1 LVLLLVASYLFLV
14 VNLFYTHIMS
24 IKEVIRVNPDGLISR
39 AYFFA
44 EKAHQGQRR
53 ASGEPYFEHP
63 KKTADILLS
72 WKLDEETVVA
82 GLLHDVIE
90 DAENAIDKL
99 KELRQIFG
107 ENIAFLVE
115 GATKLGKIKYRGE
128 ERHKESI
135 KKLILASSKD
145 VRILLIKLADRYHNM
160 QTLKYLPLEKQY
172 RVASETYEIYAPL
185 AYRLGMQK
193 ISGELEDLAFPYI
206 NPEAHEWLYKNV
218 RVKYEDREK
227 YLTRIKPIVL
237 KALIDAN
244 IKPLRVDFRAK
255 RYSSLYKKLL
265 RYDMDIEKIYD
276 LVAFRIIVAT
286 VADCY
291 ATLGIVHKLWP
302 PLPGRIKDYIAIPKP
317 NGYQSLHTV
326 VIATGNKVV
335 EFQIRTMEMH
345 EEAENG
351 IAAHWAYA
359 ETKGTE
365 SYTKRQASVAKSA
378 DIEWI
383 KKLRVWQEEG
393 GDSNTSF
400 IDAMKIDFFKD
411 RIFALTP
418 KGEVI
423 DLPAGAT
430 PIDFAYQIHSA
441 IGDQCVRAK
450 VNGQIVPLHHELR
463 SHDIVEIITQ
473 KGKKPSASWLEFVRT
488 SEAKNRIRKIV
499 SKKTGAAFTT
509 LPKQVKFRISA
520 EDKINLLENISGII
534 SRSHIHIAS
543 IDSTTEER
551 GGYCS
556 IKVIC
561 DTDDPGKVQKLMLKL
576 KSLKEVKEIEYKFI

>member
-1 LVLLLVASYLFLV
+1 
-14 VNLFYTHIMS
+14 MS
-24 IKEVIRVNPDGLISR
+24 VKEIIRVNPDGLISK
-39 AYFFA
+39 AHSFA

-72 WKLDEETVVA
+72 WKLDEETVAA

-90 DAENAIDKL
+90 DAENAINKF
-99 KELRQIFG
+99 KELRQVFG

-128 ERHKESI
+128 ERYKESI
-135 KKLILASSKD
+135 KKLILASTKD

-193 ISGELEDLAFPYI
+193 TSGELEDLAFPYI

-237 KALIDAN
+237 KALIDAD

-276 LVAFRIIVAT
+276 LVAFRIIVKT

-365 SYTKRQASVAKSA
+365 NYAKRQASVAKSA

-383 KKLRVWQEEG
+383 KKLRAWQEEG
-393 GDSNTSF
+393 SDGNTSF

-430 PIDFAYQIHSA
+430 PVDFAYQIHSV

-499 SKKTGAAFTT
+499 SKKTGAAFTVSS
-509 LPKQVKFRISA
+509 KQVKFRISA

-561 DTDDPGKVQKLMLKL
+561 DTDDHGKVQKLMLKL
-576 KSLKEVKEIEYKFI
+576 KSLKEVKEIEYKFV

>member
-1 LVLLLVASYLFLV
+1 
-14 VNLFYTHIMS
+14 MS
-24 IKEVIRVNPDGLISR
+24 VKETIRMNPDGLISK
-39 AYFFA
+39 AYSFA

-72 WKLDEETVVA
+72 WRLDEETIAA

-90 DAENAIDKL
+90 DSENITDKF
-99 KELRQIFG
+99 KELHQIFG
-107 ENIAFLVE
+107 ENIAFLIE
-115 GATKLGKIKYRGE
+115 GVTKLGKIKYRGE
-128 ERHKESI
+128 ERQKENI
-135 KKLILASSKD
+135 KKLVLASSKD
-145 VRILLIKLADRYHNM
+145 VRVLLIKLADRYHNI
-160 QTLKYLPLEKQY
+160 QTLKHLPLEKQH
-172 RVASETYEIYAPL
+172 RIAIETYEIYAPL
-185 AYRLGMQK
+185 AYRLGMQRV
-193 ISGELEDLAFPYI
+193 SGELEDLAFPYI

-244 IKPLRVDFRAK
+244 INPLRIDFRAK

-276 LVAFRIIVAT
+276 LVAFRIIVET

-291 ATLGIVHKLWP
+291 AALGIIHQLWP
-302 PLPGRIKDYIAIPKP
+302 PLPGRIKDYIAVPKP
-317 NGYQSLHTV
+317 NGYKSLHTV
-326 VIATGNKVV
+326 VIAQGNKVV

-351 IAAHWAYA
+351 IAAHWAYT
-359 ETKGTE
+359 EKKGTE
-365 SYTKRQASVAKSA
+365 NYIKKQASVAKST
-378 DIEWI
+378 DIEWV
-383 KKLRVWQEEG
+383 KKLRAWQEESN
-393 GDSNTSF
+393 DSDISF
-400 IDAMKIDFFKD
+400 IDAMKVDFFKD

-430 PIDFAYQIHSA
+430 PVDFAYRIHSV

-450 VNGQIVPLHHELR
+450 VNGRMVPLHHELR

-488 SEAKNRIRKIV
+488 NEAKNRIKKFA
-499 SKKTGAAFTT
+499 SKKTGVAFISP
-509 LPKQVKFRISA
+509 PKQVKLRISA
-520 EDKINLLENISGII
+520 EDKITLLEDISSII
-534 SRSHIHIAS
+534 SRSHINIVS
-543 IDSTTEER
+543 IDSQREER
-551 GGYCS
+551 GKFCI
-556 IKVIC
+556 IKVLC
-561 DTDDPGKVQKLMLKL
+561 NTDDPNKVQKLMLKL
-576 KSLKEVKEIEYKFI
+576 KSLKEIKEIEYKFV